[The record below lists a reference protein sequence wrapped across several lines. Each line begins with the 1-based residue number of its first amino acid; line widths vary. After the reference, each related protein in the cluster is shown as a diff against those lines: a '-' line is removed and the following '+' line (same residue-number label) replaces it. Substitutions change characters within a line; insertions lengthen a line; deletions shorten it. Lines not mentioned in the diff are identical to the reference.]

1 MVDLEILCK
10 TQKKWQWKT
19 WPGFASLFSL
29 RFSPSKKSNSKQ
41 TFTKNEE
48 QNRNALGRNK
58 KKNDGHT
65 SRNPRALP
73 ETTPTFGESNYCCFC
88 SQIYFSNLFIYLFIL
103 YLFIYLF
110 IHFRFNFSKLQNVGT
125 QQLASYNTVELHEV
139 LVWQLAS
146 SGYTISCSYTVTIN

>member
-1 MVDLEILCK
+1 MAVK
-10 TQKKWQWKT
+10 NVA
-19 WPGFASLFSL
+19 GFCFAFLTTVFAEQE
-29 RFSPSKKSNSKQ
+29 KYSKQ

-125 QQLASYNTVELHEV
+125 QQLASYNTAELHEV
-139 LVWQLAS
+139 LV
-146 SGYTISCSYTVTIN
+146 